1 MSGINEDESGS
12 TGIDWKQF
20 RKEYVKL
27 ETDISKKLK
36 LTNWHQKPLFDKPG
50 LRFDVLEEDSV
61 TVDKTFSITSKRLI
75 QALRPIVKKAEKQQK
90 KVISVSILRTG
101 TGFDTSYE
109 VKEEA

>member
-1 MSGINEDESGS
+1 MKDEDTS
-12 TGIDWKQF
+12 GIDWEKF

-27 ETDISKKLK
+27 ETDVRKKLK
-36 LTNWHQKPLFDKPG
+36 LTNWHQRALFDKPG
-50 LRFDVLEEDSV
+50 LRFDVLAEDSV

-75 QALRPIVKKAEKQQK
+75 QALRPIVKRAEKQKK

-109 VKEEA
+109 IKEEA